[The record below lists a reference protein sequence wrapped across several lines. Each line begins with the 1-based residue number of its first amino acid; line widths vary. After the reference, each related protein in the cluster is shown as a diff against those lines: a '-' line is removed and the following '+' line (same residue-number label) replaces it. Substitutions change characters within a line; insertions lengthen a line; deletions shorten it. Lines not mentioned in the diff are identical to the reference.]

1 MDDSEVNDKVVGEF
15 DVYASKKL
23 GYHEFDVRLDP
34 YLRSTGSNSL
44 SRRQYS
50 DIHSSFA
57 GFSYAIPLEKGRQ
70 AIWRHLKCKWHQLK
84 MRVIH
89 ITFIPIQNTP
99 FPNVN
104 RPSPFLHV
112 QVRLKPKVR
121 RIECE
126 AYLPKHTNYD
136 PDADNL
142 RIDAIALQSSRAE
155 MPAEEIVSLFIDN
168 KVILVSIEE
177 TLQLRP
183 SLTHVDSARE
193 KETAAG
199 GGSRRGVSSFI
210 DDRALDERGGVGGGD
225 ILPMQVQVKKRETE
239 QQVEARLRSYA
250 HYAQQE
256 MEDTWMHL
264 THHPSLTLDS
274 QQLAKSTKNVVEELG
289 TVNPAMPPLD
299 YINSISL
306 HAPPPDQVTAA
317 AAGID
322 EFDLFRRQARRKE
335 EAFPEEYAAALPS
348 VLKSLLNGAP
358 VVTLD
363 LIRGFLKGKHIEKT
377 KPEVHSLVKSASDS
391 MLHGAVTYSGDIV
404 HLRKHYIMRRLEG
417 EEEDVNSVREIVV
430 MLLEE
435 RELFKKSEVL
445 ELATRKG
452 IDVNDALY
460 SKVIKHVC
468 RSRGGHWGLKVPQI
482 VEEEDDDDD
491 EKGGDKMDIDDDE

>member
-1 MDDSEVNDKVVGEF
+1 M
-15 DVYASKKL
+15 
-23 GYHEFDVRLDP
+23 H
-34 YLRSTGSNSL
+34 
-44 SRRQYS
+44 
-50 DIHSSFA
+50 
-57 GFSYAIPLEKGRQ
+57 AIPLPL
-70 AIWRHLKCKWHQLK
+70 HPNPYS
-84 MRVIH
+84 
-89 ITFIPIQNTP
+89 IPNA
-99 FPNVN
+99 NS
-104 RPSPFLHV
+104 PSPSPYV
-112 QVRLKPKVR
+112 QVHLKPKVR

-136 PDADNL
+136 PDANNL
-142 RIDAIALQSSRAE
+142 KIDAIALQSSRAE

-168 KVILVSIEE
+168 KIILISIEE

-183 SLTHVDSARE
+183 SLTHIDSARE
-193 KETAAG
+193 KESAAG
-199 GGSRRGVSSFI
+199 GGARRGVSSFV
-210 DDRALDERGGVGGGD
+210 DDRALDEGGGGGSD

-250 HYAQQE
+250 HHAQQE

-274 QQLAKSTKNVVEELG
+274 QQLAKSTRKAVEELG
-289 TVNPAMPPLD
+289 TVNLAMPPLD
-299 YINSISL
+299 YIHSISL
-306 HAPPPDQVTAA
+306 HAPPPDQVVAAAA

-348 VLKSLLNGAP
+348 LLKSLLDGAP

-363 LIRGFLKGKHIEKT
+363 LIRGFLRGKHIERT
-377 KPEVHSLVKSASDS
+377 NPEVHSLVKSASDS

-417 EEEDVNSVREIVV
+417 EEEDVNSVREVVV

-452 IDVNDALY
+452 IEVDDILY
-460 SKVIKHVC
+460 SKVTKHVC
-468 RSRGGHWGLKVPQI
+468 RSRGGHWGLKVPQT
-482 VEEEDDDDD
+482 VEEEGDDGV
-491 EKGGDKMDIDDDE
+491 EEEGGGQDGC